1 MSWSAR
7 GAVSTQKRIS
17 VIEKRTTE
25 TTIPSLDALFSTYVK
40 EGNAKLTKELVE
52 QVYFSSFPEKDASA
66 AFSALSMNKYNI
78 EGLRQ
83 SGSLG
88 VVVEMLG
95 RLNLDTIQAPP
106 SPSSASACSS
116 LTFSTSIPSYSS
128 SSFSSLSHDHI
139 TDLIRSVSILTED
152 DDTRHRL
159 LHHPRAL
166 YDLLKLL
173 KYSSGLNQEKIF
185 YVIEKLC
192 LSTSEGIQIF
202 LHHDIYSTLL
212 SPELLI
218 RSSTLLHI
226 RHQTA
231 LLIQKITN
239 YDAAQFPVH
248 RLQDVLIQESE
259 DGLGSV
265 ICVADGYIEVQLLN
279 SFYSYLNY
287 INSDNNSAGVP
298 FPNCSLLLK
307 HLINQIKNESFVDLE
322 HVTPPPLLLL
332 PSTSLSSSL
341 PPFGLLWSRT
351 VACSDREVSHD
362 HLQRHRPL
370 RLPSQELPRHLSP
383 IHRQDRLRTLSPLL

>member
-1 MSWSAR
+1 M
-7 GAVSTQKRIS
+7 
-17 VIEKRTTE
+17 E
-25 TTIPSLDALFSTYVK
+25 TTIPSLDALFSTYAK
-40 EGNAKLTKELVE
+40 DGNPKLTKELVE

-66 AFSALSMNKYNI
+66 AFSTLSMNKHNI
-78 EGLRQ
+78 DGLRQ

-116 LTFSTSIPSYSS
+116 LTFSTSIPSLSS
-128 SSFSSLSHDHI
+128 STFSSLSHDHI

-185 YVIEKLC
+185 SVIEKLC
-192 LSTSEGIQIF
+192 LSTSDGIKIF
-202 LHHDIYSTLL
+202 LDHDIYSTLL

-231 LLIQKITN
+231 ILIHKITN
-239 YDAAQFPVH
+239 YDANQFPVY
-248 RLQDVLIQESE
+248 RLQDVLIQERE
-259 DGLGSV
+259 DGMV
-265 ICVADGYIEVQLLN
+265 MCVADGYIEVQLLN

-287 INSDNNSAGVP
+287 INNESKAS

-307 HLINQIKNESFVDLE
+307 HLINQIRNESFVDLE
-322 HVTPPPLLLL
+322 HVPPPPPPPPLPRPLILL
-332 PSTSLSSSL
+332 PPL
-341 PPFGLLWSRT
+341 PPPPPLSLLS
-351 VACSDREVSHD
+351 
-362 HLQRHRPL
+362 L
-370 RLPSQELPRHLSP
+370 
-383 IHRQDRLRTLSPLL
+383 